1 MTLDAD
7 LMRISQIATQ
17 WPLVSQAHLGP
28 PEQRIAA
35 RQELLQRY
43 DRAVRAYLVKV
54 LRDADAADDVFQ
66 EFALRVVRGD
76 LQRAD
81 PSRGRFRNFVKTTIY
96 HLMIDYQRR
105 QKARPR
111 FRQDSDPEPV
121 WEPPEL
127 AEMDRELLQSWREE
141 FLVRGW
147 QLLEQAEQAGGSP
160 HHTVLRVKCAHPD
173 LKSPELAAELS
184 KQLGKPVTAVN
195 CRKML
200 DRARHRLAQLL
211 VEQVV
216 AARQP
221 RTRAD
226 LLDELTDLGLA
237 DSCLHAAAEWDPPA
251 G

>member
-17 WPLVSQAHLGP
+17 WPLVTQAHLGP
-28 PEQRIAA
+28 PEQRGSA
-35 RQELLQRY
+35 RQQLLQRY

-54 LRDADAADDVFQ
+54 LRNPDAADEVFQ

-96 HLMIDYQRR
+96 HLIVDYQRR
-105 QKARPR
+105 EKARPR
-111 FRQDSDPEPV
+111 LRQDSDPEPV

-127 AEMDRELLQSWREE
+127 AQMDQDLLQSWREE
-141 FLVRGW
+141 FLVHGW
-147 QLLEQAEQAGGSP
+147 QLLEQAEKAAGPP
-160 HHTVLRVKCAHPD
+160 HHTVLRVKCEHAE
-173 LKSPELAAELS
+173 LKSPELAAELG
-184 KQLGKPVTAVN
+184 KRLGKPVTAGN
-195 CRKML
+195 YRKML

-226 LLDELTDLGLA
+226 LLEELSDLGLA
-237 DSCLHAAAEWDPPA
+237 DACLHAAAEWDPPEK
-251 G
+251 

>member
-1 MTLDAD
+1 MTLDAE

-17 WPLVSQAHLGP
+17 WPLVTQAHLGP
-28 PEQRIAA
+28 PEQRSSA
-35 RQELLQRY
+35 RQQLLERY

-54 LRDADAADDVFQ
+54 LRNADAADEVYQ

-96 HLMIDYQRR
+96 HLIVDYQRR
-105 QKARPR
+105 AKSRPR
-111 FRQDSDPEPV
+111 LRQDSDPEPV

-127 AEMDRELLQSWREE
+127 AQMDQDLLQSWREE
-141 FLVRGW
+141 FLVHGW
-147 QLLEQAEQAGGSP
+147 LLLEKAEKEGGPP
-160 HHTVLRVKCAHPD
+160 HHTVLRAKCEHAE

-184 KQLGKPVTAVN
+184 KRLGKPITAVN

-221 RTRAD
+221 RSRAD
-226 LLDELTDLGLA
+226 LLEELADLGLSDA
-237 DSCLHAAAEWDPPA
+237 CLHAAAEWNPP
-251 G
+251 GT